1 MVCHACV
8 TAILPA
14 RQRLLL
20 SVWLPRRKGW
30 SPGGKCGNQLSMHSL
45 AHISKERRTWGLSW
59 NWGACQGSLSFHW
72 DRRGRSRG
80 LHVWWSVAGG
90 LRALLMCVGCAV
102 SQAALPLLFPERRL
116 LGQGSH
122 PCRNLSW
129 HKHQQESA
137 DCHFLFELF
146 CVKTK
151 RFGAGCKIVILS
163 PRARVFPHPNGEHL
177 WWKPPISS

>member
-1 MVCHACV
+1 MRGV
-8 TAILPA
+8 T
-14 RQRLLL
+14 R
-20 SVWLPRRKGW
+20 GG
-30 SPGGKCGNQLSMHSL
+30 SP
-45 AHISKERRTWGLSW
+45 
-59 NWGACQGSLSFHW
+59 
-72 DRRGRSRG
+72 RRGRVCQAPSLPMETRREAQ
-80 LHVWWSVAGG
+80 S
-90 LRALLMCVGCAV
+90 LRAVGSGLGSESSSDVHAPAALRPG
-102 SQAALPLLFPERRL
+102 AALPSLFPEPRS

-177 WWKPPISS
+177 W